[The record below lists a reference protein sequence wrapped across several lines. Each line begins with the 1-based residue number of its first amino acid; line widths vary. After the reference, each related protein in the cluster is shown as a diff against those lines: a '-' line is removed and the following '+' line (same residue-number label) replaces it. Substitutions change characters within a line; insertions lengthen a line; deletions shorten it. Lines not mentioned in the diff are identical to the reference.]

1 MINFSVLGSFE
12 LRSDQGVWVPRG
24 PKVRQLLALLLLR
37 PNQVVDID
45 MLAEELWDGAP
56 PKTVVATIRTHVY
69 HLRQMMAKES
79 GKPEIADLLVTETT
93 GYQLRVTEEQVDVRH
108 FQRLV
113 ADGRSALVRGHTDEA
128 ARHLREALGLWR
140 GAPLTNVQLGPVLS
154 RHVAHLEET
163 RIRAMEMWVEADM
176 SLGLHRE
183 LIPDLRGL
191 VATNLLNE
199 WFHARL
205 IEALH
210 LSGRRGEALL
220 AFRDLRKVLHEELGL
235 EPSAELQR
243 LHHEILA
250 TAR

>member
-1 MINFSVLGSFE
+1 MINFSILGSFE
-12 LRSDQGVWVPRG
+12 LRTRQGVWVPRG
-24 PKVRQLLALLLLR
+24 PKVRRLLALLLLR
-37 PNQVVDID
+37 PGQVVDID
-45 MLAEELWDGAP
+45 TLAEELWDGAP
-56 PKTVVATIRTHVY
+56 PRTVVATIRTHVY

-79 GKPEIADLLVTETT
+79 GEPGLADLLTTEPT
-93 GYQLRVTEEQVDVRH
+93 GYQLRVTEDQVDVRH

-113 ADGRSALVRGHTDEA
+113 ADGRTALVAGRTAEA
-128 ARHLREALGLWR
+128 AHLLREALGMWR
-140 GAPLTNVQLGPVLS
+140 GAPLTNVPLGPVLT
-154 RHVAHLEET
+154 RHVAHLEEK
-163 RIRAMEMWVEADM
+163 RMRAMELSVEADM
-176 SLGLHRE
+176 RLGLHRE

-191 VATNLLNE
+191 VASNLLNE

-220 AFRDLRKVLHEELGL
+220 AFRDLRRVLHEELGL

-250 TAR
+250 AAG